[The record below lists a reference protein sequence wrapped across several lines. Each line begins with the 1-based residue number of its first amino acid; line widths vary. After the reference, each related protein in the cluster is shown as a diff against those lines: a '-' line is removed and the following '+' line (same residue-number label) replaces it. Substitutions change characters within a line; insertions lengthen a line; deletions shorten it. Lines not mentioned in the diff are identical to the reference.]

1 MYVETDDVAGYL
13 ADLEGMIAEMDK
25 RDYGVTMQVFVG
37 DTGETVGTV
46 MISLGA
52 ADGATLGRALD
63 ARTEKLVHGCCRR
76 LLRAAADSA
85 RVFYDL

>member
-1 MYVETDDVAGYL
+1 M

-63 ARTEKLVHGCCRR
+63 ARTESWFTDVVAGFSAQRQIVHGFSMTCETY
-76 LLRAAADSA
+76 AMAG
-85 RVFYDL
+85 